1 MATKLTK
8 EIRREIEI
16 DGEPFTV
23 AISPTGVKLTKKR
36 FRSGRALS
44 WQLTDPT
51 GKPVVRE
58 RVWVSFAPGEIR
70 TCANCHGLNTS
81 GHGDELVPVNPPAAL
96 ESLMSHWLTL
106 QGQALP

>member
-1 MATKLTK
+1 MATKLQK

-44 WQLTDPT
+44 WRALWQNGTDEQNEA
-51 GKPVVRE
+51 PVPA
-58 RVWVSFAPGEIR
+58 S
-70 TCANCHGLNTS
+70 S
-81 GHGDELVPVNPPAAL
+81 SNPN
-96 ESLMSHWLTL
+96 
-106 QGQALP
+106 G

>member
-23 AISPTGVKLTKKR
+23 AISPNGVKLTRKR

-44 WQLTDPT
+44 WRALWQSGQDEQ
-51 GKPVVRE
+51 RE
-58 RVWVSFAPGEIR
+58 TAAES
-70 TCANCHGLNTS
+70 TS
-81 GHGDELVPVNPPAAL
+81 TSA
-96 ESLMSHWLTL
+96 
-106 QGQALP
+106 

>member
-1 MATKLTK
+1 MATKLLK

-44 WQLTDPT
+44 WRALWQSVDKDEHGVPMEPT
-51 GKPVVRE
+51 GA
-58 RVWVSFAPGEIR
+58 S
-70 TCANCHGLNTS
+70 TS
-81 GHGDELVPVNPPAAL
+81 
-96 ESLMSHWLTL
+96 
-106 QGQALP
+106 

>member
-1 MATKLTK
+1 MATKLQK

-44 WQLTDPT
+44 WRALWQNGTDEQNEST
-51 GKPVVRE
+51 
-58 RVWVSFAPGEIR
+58 A
-70 TCANCHGLNTS
+70 
-81 GHGDELVPVNPPAAL
+81 PAA
-96 ESLMSHWLTL
+96 SGSST
-106 QGQALP
+106 G

>member
-44 WQLTDPT
+44 WRALWAGASEDTEASQAGSEVGSPT
-51 GKPVVRE
+51 
-58 RVWVSFAPGEIR
+58 
-70 TCANCHGLNTS
+70 
-81 GHGDELVPVNPPAAL
+81 
-96 ESLMSHWLTL
+96 
-106 QGQALP
+106 